1 MEEIG
6 LNMKTKR
13 FLSIVLLLCLSL
25 FANEKQKLIFGVN
38 PYRSTPELRVI
49 HAELIDYLE
58 KALDKEIIL
67 VVSKDYN
74 HLISLIEQGSVD
86 IASISPKL
94 FATLRLRE
102 PEAHYLATIKF
113 ADKQGNVRGSY
124 HSLIVTLSDSSIQT
138 FADLKGKSF
147 GFTDVDSTSGYLYP
161 RFMMRQN
168 GIDPAKELGK
178 IYMLKKHPK
187 IIQALFEK
195 SIEAGAVV
203 DGVYRA
209 LSKVEKE
216 KIRILAKS
224 EEIPYDLMIAS
235 KQMDE
240 ALVIKIR
247 ALLLAFHS
255 TPSSS
260 TSIAGFEEKSLFLY
274 DRLRDLE

>member
-1 MEEIG
+1 M
-6 LNMKTKR
+6 
-13 FLSIVLLLCLSL
+13 LLLCLSL
-25 FANEKQKLIFGVN
+25 FATEKQKLIFAIN
-38 PYRSTPELRVI
+38 PYKTTPELQRI
-49 HAELIDYLE
+49 HADLIKYLE
-58 KALDKEIIL
+58 KALDKEIIF

-74 HLISLIEQGSVD
+74 HLITLIEQGSVD

-94 FATLRLRE
+94 FATLRLKE

-113 ADKQGNVRGSY
+113 ADKQGNVRSSY
-124 HSLIVTLSDSSIQT
+124 HGLIVTLSESSIQT

-147 GFTDVDSTSGYLYP
+147 GFTDIDSTSGYLYP

-168 GIDPAKELGK
+168 GIDPAKDLGK

-209 LSKVEKE
+209 LSKEEKE
-216 KIRILAKS
+216 KIRILATS

-235 KQMDE
+235 KQMDD
-240 ALVIKIR
+240 ALVTKIR
-247 ALLLAFHS
+247 ALLLAFHA
-255 TPSSS
+255 TPSS
-260 TSIAGFEEKSLFLY
+260 TFSIAGFEEKPLFLY